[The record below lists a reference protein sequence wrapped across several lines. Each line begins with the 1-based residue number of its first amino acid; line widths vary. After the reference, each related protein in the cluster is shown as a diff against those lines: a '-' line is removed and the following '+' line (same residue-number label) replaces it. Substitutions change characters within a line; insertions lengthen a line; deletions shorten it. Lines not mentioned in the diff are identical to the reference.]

1 MKNVLVIYQNIPDS
15 TKTYMLKGVDAETL
29 EEVKKCHNCYIN
41 DESENESCD
50 KLNYWLSDK
59 EYFNEEWAVEV
70 GLPKEEC
77 GKFAHFETE
86 ELSAIDAKEIDFVV
100 ITGFLL

>member
-1 MKNVLVIYQNIPDS
+1 MKNVLVIYQNVPES
-15 TKTYMLKGVDAETL
+15 TYTYLLKGVSDDVV
-29 EEVKKCHNCYIN
+29 EVVKDCNNRYIN

-59 EYFNEEWAVEV
+59 EYFNDEWQQEV

-77 GKFAHFETE
+77 GRFADTKFEAITP
-86 ELSAIDAKEIDFVV
+86 IDATEIDLVV